1 MAGIQMKRNFHGL
14 QVIDDELLMAFC
26 IAYRSTQCS
35 ECNSYGDGY
44 GDGDGDG
51 YGYGYGTAQKTRR
64 K

>member
-44 GDGDGDG
+44 G
-51 YGYGYGTAQKTRR
+51 TIESHRLRR
-64 K
+64 REPVGKRIV